1 MRRRAITRFTPHNDM
16 PALSQSSRTPADTT
30 TIKLLPNRSISV
42 EAAHLDVGQIDAL
55 LPGESP
61 QAYAVYV
68 DERDDI
74 WLSDFGSNALVRFE
88 PDTET
93 FVSVPLPDPGS
104 NVRQFHG
111 RAGQVW
117 GAASGVDKLVVVRC
131 E

>member
-1 MRRRAITRFTPHNDM
+1 M

-93 FVSVPLPDPGS
+93 FVSVPLPDLGS
-104 NVRQFHG
+104 NVLQLHG
-111 RAGQVW
+111 RPGHIR